1 MSLWD
6 LFTGFV
12 LVGLFGFGG
21 IAASFYH
28 VAVERRKWLSVDEY
42 AQTLAVGQILPG
54 ASLMNMSTIVADRF
68 QGLTGVVC
76 ALMGLFTFPLIIL
89 LLLITCYDQYAYLP
103 EVQYATKAAAA
114 AAVGLTFG
122 IGLKLAKGIL
132 KSGMGLVFA
141 SLSFLAIGV
150 LRLPMLQSIF
160 SLVALSMLVIY
171 WRSKK

>member
-1 MSLWD
+1 M
-6 LFTGFV
+6 
-12 LVGLFGFGG
+12 VGLFGFGG

-68 QGLTGVVC
+68 HGILGVVC
-76 ALMGLFTFPLIIL
+76 ALLGLFTFPLIIL
-89 LLLITCYDQYAYLP
+89 VLLITTYDQYSSLP

-132 KSGMGLVFA
+132 KSGSGLFFA
-141 SLSFLAIGV
+141 ALSFICIGW
-150 LRLPMLQSIF
+150 LRLPMLQSIMA
-160 SLVALSMLVIY
+160 LVALSMFYIA
-171 WRSKK
+171 WRNKN